1 MISERPLDGAQVGS
15 DFSAALKQWQQLA
28 DAQAPQAAAF
38 LARLDGVAYRPQAV
52 AQSGGPAQGLLIGAD
67 SSLAVAPPSPA
78 DPSGSQGPRSVLVFD
93 QAGAQ
98 AGSISDPPLA
108 VALSML
114 EPAGIGLEHPAAAE
128 AVARLDALAAAHVI
142 RFE

>member
-1 MISERPLDGAQVGS
+1 M
-15 DFSAALKQWQQLA
+15 
-28 DAQAPQAAAF
+28 
-38 LARLDGVAYRPQAV
+38 
-52 AQSGGPAQGLLIGAD
+52 
-67 SSLAVAPPSPA
+67 
-78 DPSGSQGPRSVLVFD
+78 VFD